1 MKDAGNVETRWQ
13 SIVIHLWP
21 DLRVPWN
28 GERTHV
34 CTHGMDRRLNRTA
47 KKWNRSVT
55 LEVCNNA
62 KRIVLYVS
70 KHYIHSLLSSSHCYS
85 HTKSVCV
92 VIWNLDFELYFKSED
107 FGTKPRPLKGTL
119 ERPRVAKCVSCIL
132 MISAWSTV
140 SGLVQ
145 LTKCC
150 TRRKLLVHECFV
162 SFFVSA
168 FQAD

>member
-55 LEVCNNA
+55 LEMCNNA

-119 ERPRVAKCVSCIL
+119 ERPRVASLCPASLWVAPCQLYQDWYNWQSVAHDVSYSCTNAL
-132 MISAWSTV
+132 LLSV
-140 SGLVQ
+140 YLVF
-145 LTKCC
+145 K
-150 TRRKLLVHECFV
+150 
-162 SFFVSA
+162 
-168 FQAD
+168 